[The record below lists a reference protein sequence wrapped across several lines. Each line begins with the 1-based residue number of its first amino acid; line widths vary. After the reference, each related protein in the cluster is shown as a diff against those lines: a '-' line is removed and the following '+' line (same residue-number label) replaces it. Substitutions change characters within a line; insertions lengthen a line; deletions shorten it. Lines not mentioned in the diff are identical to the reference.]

1 MNHIRHKI
9 GISTYICENEEDL
22 MDIQKNLLELYKDT
36 GYSVAVDASATKLG
50 SLPRAADI
58 IIKISR

>member
-1 MNHIRHKI
+1 M
-9 GISTYICENEEDL
+9 STYICENEEDL

-36 GYSVAVDASATKLG
+36 GYSVAIDASATKLG